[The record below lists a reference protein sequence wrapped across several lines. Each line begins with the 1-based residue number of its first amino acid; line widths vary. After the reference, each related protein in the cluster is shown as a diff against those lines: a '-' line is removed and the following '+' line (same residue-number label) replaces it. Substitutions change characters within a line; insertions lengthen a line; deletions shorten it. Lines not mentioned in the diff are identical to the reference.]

1 MSGDDFYATI
11 VAVIDYRFSVKL
23 KRQTKNERE
32 LGRGKNGESERLT
45 ICFSCT

>member
-11 VAVIDYRFSVKL
+11 VGVIDYRFSVKL
-23 KRQTKNERE
+23 KRQTKRENEV
-32 LGRGKNGESERLT
+32 GKNRESERLT

>member
-11 VAVIDYRFSVKL
+11 VGVIDYRFSVKL
-23 KRQTKNERE
+23 KRQTKRENEI
-32 LGRGKNGESERLT
+32 GKTGESERLT

>member
-11 VAVIDYRFSVKL
+11 VGVIDYRFSVKL
-23 KRQTKNERE
+23 KRQTKRENEV
-32 LGRGKNGESERLT
+32 LGKNGESERVT